1 MKPVVLNKMSKFRG
15 ISTSTGVYIGRGSKW
30 GNPYRIKD
38 YRNPE
43 ERLQVI
49 ELYRINELPKFS
61 QAELE
66 TLRGKNLICYCAP
79 LPCHGDLLLEAANR
93 GE

>member
-1 MKPVVLNKMSKFRG
+1 MKPVVLNKRDS
-15 ISTSTGVYIGRGSKW
+15 STSNAVYIGRGSKW

-38 YRNPE
+38 YSNPE

-66 TLRGKNLICYCAP
+66 TLRGRNLICYCAP
-79 LPCHGDLLLEAANR
+79 LPCHGDVLLEAANI
-93 GE
+93 